1 MRAARFHAFGP
12 PSVLRVEAAPR
23 PPVKDDAVLIRV
35 YASSINNADIGS
47 RQGSL
52 RIVHTRRL
60 PHVPGYDVAGE
71 VVECGPRV
79 TAFLPGDR
87 VFAMLGLGAGG
98 QAEYASVAQGS
109 VARLPRSIA
118 FADAAATPL
127 AGLTALQALR
137 RKAHIRPGQ
146 RVLINGASG
155 GVGSF
160 AVQLAKIVGCHVT
173 GVCRRDTFE
182 FVAGLGADDL
192 IDYRQDSV
200 VDRGERWD
208 VVLDAAGNLDFADV
222 RRVLGPGGVMVA
234 VAGSPRALLMA
245 ARTRFASGPR
255 FTLFVTE
262 ASGRDLSLLAHLIDQ
277 GRLRPTVDR
286 VFPLERIVEAHRYFE
301 EGAPRGKVIVQI

>member
-1 MRAARFHAFGP
+1 
-12 PSVLRVEAAPR
+12 
-23 PPVKDDAVLIRV
+23 
-35 YASSINNADIGS
+35 
-47 RQGSL
+47 
-52 RIVHTRRL
+52 
-60 PHVPGYDVAGE
+60 
-71 VVECGPRV
+71 
-79 TAFLPGDR
+79 
-87 VFAMLGLGAGG
+87 MLGLGAGG

-109 VARLPRSIA
+109 VARLPQSIA

-173 GVCRRDTFE
+173 GVCRRGTFE

-192 IDYRQDSV
+192 IDYRQEHV
-200 VDRGERWD
+200 ADRGEMWD
-208 VVLDAAGNLDFADV
+208 VVLDAAGNLDFRDV
-222 RRVLGPGGVMVA
+222 RRVLAPTGVMVA
-234 VAGSPRALLMA
+234 VAGSPLALLMA
-245 ARTRFASGPR
+245 VRTRFTSGPR

-262 ASGRDLSLLAHLIDQ
+262 ASGPDLSLLAHLIDQ
-277 GRLRPTVDR
+277 GKLRPTVDR

-301 EGAPRGKVIVQI
+301 EGAPRGKVVIQI